1 MQIWKMV
8 SSAKNP
14 SRHYA
19 AIVRA
24 LAQKVKHVPQSR
36 MGKKRMTF
44 IVALAAFTLLIGW
57 QSRWSKPGMLDLA
70 DRMYGPGPHVGRSLN
85 IAYGPLE
92 RQTLD
97 IWTPEGAG
105 PFPVIIF
112 FHGGGWNAGERQ
124 VYGFAGRALAE
135 KGFVAVIPDYR
146 LAPQH
151 RFPAFIEDGAAATA
165 WVRKHIGTNQ
175 GDPDRITISG
185 HSAGAHIAAMLTLD
199 QQWLNK
205 AGAGENAIKAFV
217 GLSGPYDFLPFTTD
231 SAKQAFAGTPYP
243 EVTQPISF
251 VRPDAPPALL
261 LTGGKDTT
269 VKSRNSHA
277 LAKALTQ
284 QKAMA
289 QVVDYTE
296 LDHSDTVMA
305 LARPFRGK
313 APILQDLTD
322 FARKEGIAR
331 ADPAAIAPAP

>member
-1 MQIWKMV
+1 MV

-14 SRHYA
+14 SPYYA

-44 IVALAAFTLLIGW
+44 IVALAALVLLIGW
-57 QSRWSKPGMLDLA
+57 HARWSKPGLLDLA
-70 DRMYGPGPHVGRSLN
+70 DNLYGLGPPGGKSLN
-85 IAYGPLE
+85 MTYGPLE
-92 RQTLD
+92 RQKLD
-97 IWTPEGAG
+97 IWKPEGTG

-165 WVRKHIGTNQ
+165 WVRKYIGNYQ
-175 GDPDRITISG
+175 GDPDRITLSG
-185 HSAGAHIAAMLTLD
+185 HSAGAHIAALLTLD

-205 AGAGENAIKAFV
+205 AGAGENAVKAFV
-217 GLSGPYDFLPFTTD
+217 GLSGPYDFLPFTTE
-231 SAKQAFAGTPYP
+231 SARQAFAGTPYP

-251 VRPDAPPALL
+251 ARPDAPPMLL
-261 LTGGKDTT
+261 LTGDKDTT

-289 QVVDYTE
+289 QVVDYPG

-313 APILQDLTD
+313 APILQVLAD
-322 FARKEGIAR
+322 FAHKEGIAR
-331 ADPAAIAPAP
+331 ADPAVIAPAP